1 MRVGGEDPQK
11 IDKLVQAPGQLQR
24 FHDLYS
30 PILKSYETS
39 GLLSVSHSSSRN
51 VGGGVNWDS
60 KDPSAIS
67 HLRQQLPQS
76 LRDGDAAT
84 STPSNRVGGHDAM
97 AKALAAIVA
106 PAARNQSFKGV
117 FTLGFRKSIQYASA
131 KLSKGLL
138 SRR

>member
-1 MRVGGEDPQK
+1 MQVGGEDPQK
-11 IDKLVQAPGQLQR
+11 LDKLVQAPGQLQR
-24 FHDLYS
+24 FHNLYR

-39 GLLSVSHSSSRN
+39 GILSVASDSFSKSGDGS
-51 VGGGVNWDS
+51 GGGLEWDA
-60 KDPSAIS
+60 KNPSTIS
-67 HLRQQLPQS
+67 FLRQQLPQS
-76 LRDGDAAT
+76 LQEGDAKS
-84 STPSNRVGGHDAM
+84 STLNHDAL

-138 SRR
+138 STRK